1 MADDPARDLARLRT
15 QASKLRDAMASGILT
30 VEGADGTGRVTY
42 RSYAEM
48 RLALGDL
55 NQQINALDAQVSGG
69 VTRRRT
75 RQVVM
80 TGRSGW

>member
-55 NQQINALDAQVSGG
+55 NQQINALDAQVGG